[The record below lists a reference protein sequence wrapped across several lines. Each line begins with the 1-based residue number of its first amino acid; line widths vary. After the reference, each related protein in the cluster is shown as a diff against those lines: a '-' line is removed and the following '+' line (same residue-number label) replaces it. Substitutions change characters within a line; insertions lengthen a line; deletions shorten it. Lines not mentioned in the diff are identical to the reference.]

1 MTTSRRRFLSQTTSA
16 SAALAIANLSAA
28 DNTAPKQD
36 RIQVGQIG
44 TKHSH
49 ASGKMATMRDLSDLY
64 QVVGIAEADKEQQ
77 DKVRDRGA
85 YKDLQWLPEEA
96 LLADPNIKAIAV
108 ETDIPDLVPTAIR
121 CLKAGKHIHLDKPA
135 GESMAACRAM
145 HAEATKRGLTIQ
157 MGYMLRYNPA
167 FEFLFKAV
175 KDGWLGKITE
185 VHGRMGKLASPGLR
199 DQLAKYPGGG
209 MFELTCHLID
219 AVVTL
224 LGKPQSVTATNH
236 QSQPNRDQFVDNQL
250 AVLNYPNA
258 IATVGSNHI
267 DRFGSARRQLEVV
280 GTEGVIEI
288 RPLEPPKLRLALSKP
303 RGDYNKGYQ
312 DVDLPKSRG
321 RYHGEFIDLAKVIRG
336 EKKLAWDAQH
346 DIQTHDAILRASGLS
361 VES

>member
-1 MTTSRRRFLSQTTSA
+1 MTSRRRFLTQTSA
-16 SAALAIANLSAA
+16 SALTIASLHAA
-28 DNTAPKQD
+28 DEPSNDP
-36 RIQVGQIG
+36 IQVGQIG

-49 ASGKMATMRDLSDLY
+49 ASGKMATMRDLVDLY
-64 QVVGIAEADKEQQ
+64 DVVGIAEADAQQ
-77 DKVRDRGA
+77 RNKARNQGA
-85 YKDLQWLPEEA
+85 YKDLNWVSEEA
-96 LLADPNIKAIAV
+96 LLANPNIKAIAV
-108 ETDIPDLVPTAIR
+108 ETDIPDLVPTAMR
-121 CLKAGKHIHLDKPA
+121 CLQAGKHIHLDKPA
-135 GESMAACRAM
+135 GESMKACRAM

-175 KDGWLGKITE
+175 NDGWLGEITE

-199 DQLAKYPGGG
+199 DDLAKYPGGG

-236 QSQPNRDQFVDNQL
+236 QSQPERDQFADNQL
-250 AVLNYPNA
+250 AVLNYPKA

-267 DRFGSARRQLEVV
+267 DRFGGARRQLEVV

-312 DVDLPKSRG
+312 DVKLPKSRG
-321 RYHGEFIDLAKVIRG
+321 RYHGDFIDLAKVIRG
-336 EKKLAWDAQH
+336 EKKLAWNAQH
-346 DIQTHDAILRASGLS
+346 DVQTHDTILRASGLP